1 MTIFRYV
8 FLSICA
14 VAELLLF
21 LFGLTGFSVG
31 ESAPLGMV
39 LAITVGAAVM
49 LHDLAHRRPVLH
61 RDLILSEVHDA
72 PFESVFR

>member
-21 LFGLTGFSVG
+21 LFGLTGFTVG

-39 LAITVGAAVM
+39 LAITVGAAAM
-49 LHDLAHRRPVLH
+49 LLITLVLMLARGRTAAGK
-61 RDLILSEVHDA
+61 EA
-72 PFESVFR
+72 ET